1 MIEEKNISKAEI
13 LEVCLKLKDNYDYLA
28 FVTAVDYPEQAVIEL
43 VYNLR
48 SLVDQKNII
57 LKVKLAR
64 ENPAVD
70 SVAMVWPAAEWQE
83 REIFD
88 LFGVKFTGHPDLR
101 RILLPEDW
109 QGHPLLKDYVKSGVI
124 KRPETIK

>member
-1 MIEEKNISKAEI
+1 MIEEIKIGKDEM
-13 LEVCLKLKDNYDYLA
+13 LDVCLKLKESCDFLA
-28 FVTAVDYPEQAVIEL
+28 FVTAVDYPERGLLEL

-48 SLVDQKNII
+48 SLTDNKNVI
-57 LKVKLAR
+57 LKVELPR
-64 ENPAVD
+64 ENPEIS
-70 SVAMVWPAAEWQE
+70 SVAVVWPAAEWHE

-88 LFGVKFTGHPDLR
+88 LFGVKFSGHPDLR

-109 QGHPLLKDYVKSGVI
+109 QGHPLLKDYVKPGVI